1 MISIQLIKQLRE
13 ETDVSITEC
22 KKALEETN
30 GDIEKAKEVLRKLG
44 KSLADKKVD
53 RAVSQGLVETYI
65 HPNKKIGVLL
75 EIRCETDFVAK
86 GEQFQKLAH
95 EICLQIAATKPLFIK
110 QEEISENFL
119 DGERKIYQEQ
129 FKDTGKPQKIIDQ
142 IIEGKLNKYK
152 QGVLLMSQLWIKDDS
167 KTIQNLIED
176 NVAKIGENIVI
187 KKFARFEI

>member
-22 KKALEETN
+22 QKALEQTN
-30 GDIEKAKEVLRKLG
+30 GDIEKAKEILRKLG
-44 KSLADKKVD
+44 KDLAGKKVD

-65 HPNKKIGVLL
+65 HPNKKIGVML
-75 EIRCETDFVAK
+75 EIRCETDFVSK

-95 EICLQIAATKPLFIK
+95 EICLQIAASKPLFIK
-110 QEEISENFL
+110 EEEIPENFL

-152 QGVLLMSQLWIKDDS
+152 QQVLLMSQLWIKDDS

-176 NVAKIGENIVI
+176 TIAKLGENIVI

>member
-13 ETDVSITEC
+13 ETDVPITEC
-22 KKALEETN
+22 QKALEETD

-44 KSLADKKVD
+44 KNLAGKKVD

-65 HPNKKIGVLL
+65 HPNKKIGVML
-75 EIRCETDFVAK
+75 EIRCETDFVAR

-95 EICLQIAATKPLFIK
+95 EICLQIAAAKPLFIK
-110 QEEISENFL
+110 EEEIPENFL

-129 FKDTGKPQKIIDQ
+129 FKNTGKPQKIIDQ
-142 IIEGKLNKYK
+142 IIDGKINKYK
-152 QGVLLMSQLWIKDDS
+152 QQVLLLSQLWIKDDS

-176 NVAKIGENIVI
+176 TIAKLGENIVI
-187 KKFARFEI
+187 KKFSRFEI